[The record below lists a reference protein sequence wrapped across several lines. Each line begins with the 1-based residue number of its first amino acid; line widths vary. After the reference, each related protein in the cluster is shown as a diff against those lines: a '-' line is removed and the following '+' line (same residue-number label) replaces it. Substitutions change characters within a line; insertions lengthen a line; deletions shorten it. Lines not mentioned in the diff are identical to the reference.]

1 MFSCYFHGDPSYQ
14 NFVEAS
20 ASPTAF
26 WGQGECL
33 LGSRQMD
40 PGFTVSTIYV
50 RVLPIPNSEFFP
62 IHLGEKSVFDLL
74 VSSAGESPADG

>member
-1 MFSCYFHGDPSYQ
+1 
-14 NFVEAS
+14 
-20 ASPTAF
+20 
-26 WGQGECL
+26 
-33 LGSRQMD
+33 MD